1 MIEQAPKAGWQF
13 WLIAIAA
20 FIFNAGGAYNY
31 LMMQTGN
38 EAYRAMLSAEELAY
52 YDAYPTWMEAAWG
65 IGVWFAILGAIL
77 LLLRKKLAAPVF
89 LVALLGYLAASVYTY
104 ILSDMPDSMKA
115 LGPTIFGIVIGLQLL
130 GLWLYS
136 RAMATKGVLK

>member
-31 LMMQTGN
+31 VMMQTGN

-115 LGPTIFGIVIGLQLL
+115 VGPTIFGIVIGLQLL